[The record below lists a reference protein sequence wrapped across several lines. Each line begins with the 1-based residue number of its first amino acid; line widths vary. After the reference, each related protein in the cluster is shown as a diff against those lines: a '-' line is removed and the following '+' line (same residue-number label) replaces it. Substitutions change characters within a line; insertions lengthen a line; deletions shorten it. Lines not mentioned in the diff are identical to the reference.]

1 MLIAHLEL
9 LSVVHGNS
17 RAAAGIAY
25 INSIGTFGGFVG
37 PYMMGVFKDATGDFT
52 LGILAMAG
60 VMVVTTA
67 LSASL
72 KLMVRQE

>member
-1 MLIAHLEL
+1 
-9 LSVVHGNS
+9 
-17 RAAAGIAY
+17 
-25 INSIGTFGGFVG
+25 
-37 PYMMGVFKDATGDFT
+37 MMGVFKDATGGFA

-60 VMVVTTA
+60 IMVVTTV

>member
-1 MLIAHLEL
+1 MCSSDL
-9 LSVVHGNS
+9 
-17 RAAAGIAY
+17 
-25 INSIGTFGGFVG
+25 IGTAGGFVG
-37 PYMMGVFKDATGDFT
+37 PYLMGVLKDATGGFT
-52 LGILAMAG
+52 YGILAMAG